1 MDTKDEYSTS
11 DVAMELAIAVS
22 RLQARMKHEA
32 GIAERG
38 ITASQLAML
47 KRLDTE
53 GELSVSTL
61 AAYEHVSQQA
71 ITQRLELLR
80 STGYVTQHADSKDRR
95 RRLVGLTDEGHAFL
109 AHVTASQT
117 TWLAHAIEYA
127 LDDGER
133 GDLAAATTFDRTH
146 RRHGIA
152 ADGRRHAMKTADKT
166 RETPAFPKTFIMA
179 MIFGV
184 GLNPVNS
191 TLIST
196 ALAPISHDLRIDA
209 GRATLL
215 ISALYLTCAIAQ
227 PTAGKLSEIIGP
239 RSVFMAGAALVMIG
253 GLLGGF
259 APNLGVLL
267 TSRVLIG
274 AGTSCGY
281 PAAMLL
287 VRRRADRM
295 GLAEPPSLVLSIL
308 AMVGLVLIA
317 VGPPLGGLLVTFLGW
332 RSTFFVNVLVG
343 IITIVLGLASI
354 EPDAK
359 HEHRMTVSFFIAH
372 LDVMGLL
379 LFSITISALLI
390 VLMSLPTF
398 DKVSGCVTVIAL
410 LAFVAWELHAA
421 TPFVDVRSL
430 AADNAMTLN
439 FLRAMLTMLG
449 AYVVMYALPQWLE
462 DACHMN
468 AGVSGMFIIP
478 MGVVATVASLSIAKK
493 PIVRLPLMVCC
504 SAMVAVGM
512 LLACTSSA
520 GMVVLPLTASAVA
533 GLVLGLSMSTSQT
546 VLYRRAASE
555 HIGTSSG
562 LLRTSI
568 YIGSIGASS
577 LSGVFFG
584 ETVTDGGLHGIGITV
599 AVLGVAALLA
609 TVMDRTL
616 R

>member
-1 MDTKDEYSTS
+1 
-11 DVAMELAIAVS
+11 
-22 RLQARMKHEA
+22 
-32 GIAERG
+32 
-38 ITASQLAML
+38 
-47 KRLDTE
+47 
-53 GELSVSTL
+53 
-61 AAYEHVSQQA
+61 
-71 ITQRLELLR
+71 
-80 STGYVTQHADSKDRR
+80 
-95 RRLVGLTDEGHAFL
+95 
-109 AHVTASQT
+109 
-117 TWLAHAIEYA
+117 
-127 LDDGER
+127 
-133 GDLAAATTFDRTH
+133 
-146 RRHGIA
+146 
-152 ADGRRHAMKTADKT
+152 MKTADKT

-295 GLAEPPSLVLSIL
+295 GLAEPPSLV
-308 AMVGLVLIA
+308 
-317 VGPPLGGLLVTFLGW
+317 TFLGW

-430 AADNAMTLN
+430 AADSAMTLN

>member
-1 MDTKDEYSTS
+1 
-11 DVAMELAIAVS
+11 
-22 RLQARMKHEA
+22 
-32 GIAERG
+32 
-38 ITASQLAML
+38 
-47 KRLDTE
+47 
-53 GELSVSTL
+53 
-61 AAYEHVSQQA
+61 
-71 ITQRLELLR
+71 
-80 STGYVTQHADSKDRR
+80 
-95 RRLVGLTDEGHAFL
+95 
-109 AHVTASQT
+109 
-117 TWLAHAIEYA
+117 
-127 LDDGER
+127 
-133 GDLAAATTFDRTH
+133 
-146 RRHGIA
+146 
-152 ADGRRHAMKTADKT
+152 MKTADKT

-317 VGPPLGGLLVTFLGW
+317 VGPPLGGLLVAFLGW

-421 TPFVDVRSL
+421 TLFVDVRSL
-430 AADNAMTLN
+430 AADSAMTLN
-439 FLRAMLTMLG
+439 SLRAMLTMLG
-449 AYVVMYALPQWLE
+449 AYVVVYALPQWLE

-468 AGVSGMFIIP
+468 AGVSGMFIIS
-478 MGVVATVASLSIAKK
+478 MGGGGDSGFVIHREEADSAPAVDGVLFGDGGGGHVVGLHVIRWHGRIA
-493 PIVRLPLMVCC
+493 VDRLRCRGTGVGTQHVDQSDRAISPSGIRAYRHVVW
-504 SAMVAVGM
+504 SAAHVH
-512 LLACTSSA
+512 
-520 GMVVLPLTASAVA
+520 
-533 GLVLGLSMSTSQT
+533 
-546 VLYRRAASE
+546 LYRVYRCVLIE
-555 HIGTSSG
+555 WRV
-562 LLRTSI
+562 LR
-568 YIGSIGASS
+568 
-577 LSGVFFG
+577 
-584 ETVTDGGLHGIGITV
+584 
-599 AVLGVAALLA
+599 
-609 TVMDRTL
+609 
-616 R
+616 

>member
-1 MDTKDEYSTS
+1 
-11 DVAMELAIAVS
+11 
-22 RLQARMKHEA
+22 
-32 GIAERG
+32 
-38 ITASQLAML
+38 
-47 KRLDTE
+47 
-53 GELSVSTL
+53 
-61 AAYEHVSQQA
+61 
-71 ITQRLELLR
+71 
-80 STGYVTQHADSKDRR
+80 
-95 RRLVGLTDEGHAFL
+95 
-109 AHVTASQT
+109 
-117 TWLAHAIEYA
+117 
-127 LDDGER
+127 
-133 GDLAAATTFDRTH
+133 
-146 RRHGIA
+146 
-152 ADGRRHAMKTADKT
+152 MKTADKT

-493 PIVRLPLMVCC
+493 SQLPDGKEADGPPAVDGVLFGDGGGGHVVGLHVIRWHGRIAVDRLRCRGTGVGTQHVDQSDRAISPSGIRAYWHVVW
-504 SAMVAVGM
+504 SAAHVH
-512 LLACTSSA
+512 
-520 GMVVLPLTASAVA
+520 
-533 GLVLGLSMSTSQT
+533 
-546 VLYRRAASE
+546 LYRVYRCVLIE
-555 HIGTSSG
+555 WRV
-562 LLRTSI
+562 LR
-568 YIGSIGASS
+568 
-577 LSGVFFG
+577 
-584 ETVTDGGLHGIGITV
+584 
-599 AVLGVAALLA
+599 
-609 TVMDRTL
+609 
-616 R
+616 

>member
-133 GDLAAATTFDRTH
+133 GDRCDHIDRTH

>member
-1 MDTKDEYSTS
+1 
-11 DVAMELAIAVS
+11 
-22 RLQARMKHEA
+22 
-32 GIAERG
+32 
-38 ITASQLAML
+38 
-47 KRLDTE
+47 
-53 GELSVSTL
+53 
-61 AAYEHVSQQA
+61 
-71 ITQRLELLR
+71 
-80 STGYVTQHADSKDRR
+80 
-95 RRLVGLTDEGHAFL
+95 
-109 AHVTASQT
+109 
-117 TWLAHAIEYA
+117 
-127 LDDGER
+127 
-133 GDLAAATTFDRTH
+133 
-146 RRHGIA
+146 
-152 ADGRRHAMKTADKT
+152 MKTADKT

-462 DACHMN
+462 DACHIERRCFRHVHHSDGGGGDSGFVIHREE
-468 AGVSGMFIIP
+468 ADSAPAVDGVLFGDGGGGHVVGLHVIRWHGRIAVDRLRCRGTGVGTQHVDQSDRAISPSGIRAYWH
-478 MGVVATVASLSIAKK
+478 VVW
-493 PIVRLPLMVCC
+493 
-504 SAMVAVGM
+504 SAAHVH
-512 LLACTSSA
+512 
-520 GMVVLPLTASAVA
+520 
-533 GLVLGLSMSTSQT
+533 
-546 VLYRRAASE
+546 LYRVYRCVLIE
-555 HIGTSSG
+555 WRV
-562 LLRTSI
+562 LR
-568 YIGSIGASS
+568 
-577 LSGVFFG
+577 
-584 ETVTDGGLHGIGITV
+584 
-599 AVLGVAALLA
+599 
-609 TVMDRTL
+609 
-616 R
+616 

>member
-1 MDTKDEYSTS
+1 
-11 DVAMELAIAVS
+11 
-22 RLQARMKHEA
+22 
-32 GIAERG
+32 
-38 ITASQLAML
+38 
-47 KRLDTE
+47 
-53 GELSVSTL
+53 
-61 AAYEHVSQQA
+61 
-71 ITQRLELLR
+71 
-80 STGYVTQHADSKDRR
+80 
-95 RRLVGLTDEGHAFL
+95 
-109 AHVTASQT
+109 
-117 TWLAHAIEYA
+117 
-127 LDDGER
+127 
-133 GDLAAATTFDRTH
+133 
-146 RRHGIA
+146 
-152 ADGRRHAMKTADKT
+152 MKTADKT

-287 VRRRADRM
+287 
-295 GLAEPPSLVLSIL
+295 
-308 AMVGLVLIA
+308 
-317 VGPPLGGLLVTFLGW
+317 
-332 RSTFFVNVLVG
+332 G

>member
-1 MDTKDEYSTS
+1 
-11 DVAMELAIAVS
+11 
-22 RLQARMKHEA
+22 
-32 GIAERG
+32 
-38 ITASQLAML
+38 
-47 KRLDTE
+47 
-53 GELSVSTL
+53 
-61 AAYEHVSQQA
+61 
-71 ITQRLELLR
+71 
-80 STGYVTQHADSKDRR
+80 
-95 RRLVGLTDEGHAFL
+95 
-109 AHVTASQT
+109 
-117 TWLAHAIEYA
+117 
-127 LDDGER
+127 
-133 GDLAAATTFDRTH
+133 
-146 RRHGIA
+146 
-152 ADGRRHAMKTADKT
+152 MKTADKT

-274 AGTSCGY
+274 
-281 PAAMLL
+281 
-287 VRRRADRM
+287 
-295 GLAEPPSLVLSIL
+295 AEPPSLVLSIL